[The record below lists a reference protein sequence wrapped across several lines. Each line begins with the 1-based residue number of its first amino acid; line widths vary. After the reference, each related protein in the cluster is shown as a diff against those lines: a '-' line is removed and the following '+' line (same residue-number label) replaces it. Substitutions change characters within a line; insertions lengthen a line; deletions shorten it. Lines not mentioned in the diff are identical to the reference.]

1 MTKAIICTLFIII
14 YSKVRKNI
22 ESHEEIV
29 VHTIK
34 EFPNECT
41 NQTGKASEVKYDK
54 K

>member
-1 MTKAIICTLFIII
+1 MYFIHII

-22 ESHEEIV
+22 EGHEEIV
-29 VHTIK
+29 VQTIK
-34 EFPNECT
+34 EFPNERT